1 MRPGAVQGSWDW
13 GCYCPQRGRGGLGE
27 EYGRRQCGG
36 ACPGDVSHW
45 AGRERALCPERSAAR
60 VPGPRSG
67 MLRQPLSPCVAGERL
82 CSTEEATAGSGTYT
96 RHGFIFSS
104 LAGCLERKSED
115 NEVSAAAARLLL
127 PSAECRAPSLHGLPG
142 DWAATGNWSLM
153 GFGW

>member
-1 MRPGAVQGSWDW
+1 
-13 GCYCPQRGRGGLGE
+13 
-27 EYGRRQCGG
+27 
-36 ACPGDVSHW
+36 
-45 AGRERALCPERSAAR
+45 
-60 VPGPRSG
+60 

-127 PSAECRAPSLHGLPG
+127 PRSAQPARPPWRLGCDGELESDGVRLVILCTSCALR
-142 DWAATGNWSLM
+142 
-153 GFGW
+153 